1 MIGSLAFD
9 GAAGNASFMLHHFWL
24 LYAGVIL
31 FSAAELIVDAM
42 LTAGALT
49 RVAALMFGWLG
60 ATCID
65 EWTMAA
71 CNLAMGATR
80 PLRNRTVGYLLL
92 RANRELPH
100 LHRRPTAFRG
110 LPL

>member
-9 GAAGNASFMLHHFWL
+9 GTAGNASFMLHHFWL

-31 FSAAELIVDAM
+31 FSPAELIVDAM

-60 ATCID
+60 ATCSSASTATS
-65 EWTMAA
+65 EPVA
-71 CNLAMGATR
+71 CCAS
-80 PLRNRTVGYLLL
+80 
-92 RANRELPH
+92 
-100 LHRRPTAFRG
+100 
-110 LPL
+110 